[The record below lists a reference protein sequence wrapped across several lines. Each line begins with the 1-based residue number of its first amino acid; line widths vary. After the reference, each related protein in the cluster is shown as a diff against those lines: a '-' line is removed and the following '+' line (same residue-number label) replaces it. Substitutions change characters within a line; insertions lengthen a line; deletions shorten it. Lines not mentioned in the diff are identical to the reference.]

1 MNDSIL
7 ISIKKLL
14 GIFETDNSFDT
25 DVIIYI
31 NSAIAILRQLGIGPL
46 TGYSISDEKAR
57 WSDYLSDNPE
67 YLEPVKTYIFLKTKM
82 VFDPPLNSSVLEAY
96 KEQIK
101 ELEWRLNVTVD
112 PQLF

>member
-14 GIFETDNSFDT
+14 GIYETDKSFDL
-25 DVIIYI
+25 DIIINI
-31 NSAIAILRQLGIGPL
+31 NSAIAVLRQLGVGPS
-46 TGYSISDEKAR
+46 TGYSISDETAR
-57 WSDYLSDNPE
+57 WSDFLSENSE
-67 YLEPVKTYIFLKTKM
+67 YLEPVKTYIFLRTKM

-96 KEQIK
+96 KENIK

-112 PQLF
+112 PEVF